1 MKASHTS
8 HRVPFISTQIAV
20 VLLTFVLIVFTLGGL
35 LLAKSGFSLGVALLM
50 FFSLLLL
57 FFTWFS
63 LRQPLQALKNIKDT
77 LDDCTK
83 GDLHKRITNTR
94 GLGEVGRIA
103 WALNDLLDF
112 IETYTKEVDS
122 CFRRIADGVYYR
134 KGQAHTLPG
143 ELKQSLKRINQAI
156 DSMEADSVYLLR
168 TNLTH
173 SLHATNAGHLL
184 MNLDTIRT
192 DLLQM
197 AEVMKSVERIAAD
210 SGDTASR
217 SRESIDDINASLEVV
232 SSKLEGMANEINRLD
247 EESKQVVEAL
257 AFISKIADQTNLLAL
272 NASIEAAR
280 AGEHGKGF
288 AVVAEEVKALSERT
302 KLATGEIHETL
313 GRFRSQVQLITQESE
328 ATRTLSTSINRE
340 VEAFKGRFNEFENSA
355 GRTADY
361 VRYTMDRSFAS
372 LIKTDHIIFKQNG
385 YFVLSGEGEEVG
397 GGDKRHRN
405 VVSVDHH
412 NCALG
417 KWYYQGDGMQ
427 SYALMAAYPELES
440 YHVAVHQHLQEAIEF
455 YDQDWIQ
462 DKTLRDK
469 IVERVESSEAGS
481 DGVMRMID
489 EMVEE
494 RHQGVVSDLAQRGK
508 STES

>member
-197 AEVMKSVERIAAD
+197 AEVMK
-210 SGDTASR
+210 
-217 SRESIDDINASLEVV
+217 
-232 SSKLEGMANEINRLD
+232 
-247 EESKQVVEAL
+247 
-257 AFISKIADQTNLLAL
+257 
-272 NASIEAAR
+272 
-280 AGEHGKGF
+280 
-288 AVVAEEVKALSERT
+288 
-302 KLATGEIHETL
+302 
-313 GRFRSQVQLITQESE
+313 
-328 ATRTLSTSINRE
+328 
-340 VEAFKGRFNEFENSA
+340 
-355 GRTADY
+355 
-361 VRYTMDRSFAS
+361 
-372 LIKTDHIIFKQNG
+372 
-385 YFVLSGEGEEVG
+385 
-397 GGDKRHRN
+397 
-405 VVSVDHH
+405 
-412 NCALG
+412 
-417 KWYYQGDGMQ
+417 
-427 SYALMAAYPELES
+427 
-440 YHVAVHQHLQEAIEF
+440 
-455 YDQDWIQ
+455 
-462 DKTLRDK
+462 
-469 IVERVESSEAGS
+469 
-481 DGVMRMID
+481 
-489 EMVEE
+489 
-494 RHQGVVSDLAQRGK
+494 
-508 STES
+508 